1 MKALCGSCTL
11 YDYEC
16 PRTPGYYR
24 SPVEEACKF
33 YAKKVKK
40 MAKKETKKNPKE
52 PVQKLTKKNRKLK
65 LIQPDGNIFCG
76 DCRELIGRVIDGKH
90 WFMEGDKDPLCEKCY
105 KYRIALTQ
113 KKPEPPKETK
123 ETKDTEEKKDTGEYF
138 LVIRAHIS
146 CFGVPG
152 ISTYVF
158 KTLKEALEFI
168 NVYPN
173 RTVGYHICKVTSSS
187 AIFENVWLREQT
199 YVERTDKIEVRRG

>member
-113 KKPEPPKETK
+113 EKPEPSKEP
-123 ETKDTEEKKDTGEYF
+123 EEKKIQCEWF
-138 LVIRAHIS
+138 LVIRACASCNGLAHIHTR
-146 CFGVPG
+146 
-152 ISTYVF
+152 IF
-158 KTLKEALEFI
+158 KTSERAFEYMNNDNYRGI
-168 NVYPN
+168 
-173 RTVGYHICKVTSSS
+173 TYHMCKVTSS
-187 AIFENVWLREQT
+187 AEMLFENIWLKEQRVMECKDK
-199 YVERTDKIEVRRG
+199 VEELNG